1 MYLKKSFNPKTG
13 RTYLSA
19 ATNYYDPAK
28 KQSRT
33 RTIKSFGYVDVLE
46 KTYPDP
52 IAYFTSVVE
61 KMDTEEKMAKSLEQ
75 IKINRAATLSIG
87 DTNRKHFGYAALSKI
102 YHDLEL
108 HTFFINKA
116 RNLKIEYI
124 LNNVVKLLVFE
135 RLKNPASKKKAF
147 ENKDRYFENMDFS
160 LDNVYGALSIIA
172 KYKDDLQIYLHKKI
186 KALYGRTT
194 ELVYYDVTNYY
205 FQIDEQDDM
214 RRKGVSKEHRPDPII
229 QMGLFMDTMGIP
241 ISYKLFPGN
250 TNDCETVRP
259 MLAELKRDYDIGRAI
274 IVADKGNNTAKN
286 INYHV
291 MRGDGYVYSQTVRG
305 AHKEL
310 KEYVFDEE
318 GYTWIGDDY
327 KIKSRIYPREIT
339 IIGNNNKPMK
349 KRIDEKQI
357 IFYSRDYD
365 LRAKAEREPA
375 LLKAMELVKDP
386 AKYNRATSY
395 GAAKYVK
402 NLVYDKETGEIITS
416 KRKQLFDEQK
426 LREDE
431 QKLREEEKFDGYY
444 AIVTSELDKSDEEII
459 DIYRGLWRIEE
470 SFKITKN
477 DLKTRPVYLSRQDRI
492 ESHFLICF
500 IALAIIRIVQHKLG
514 NKYSAN
520 HIMESL
526 RKINCTRVD
535 KNLYIFDHVDE
546 ITLAMK
552 DALGIDFSKE
562 FLTLKEIKNIL
573 ALSKRS
579 SSAL

>member
-1 MYLKKSFNPKTG
+1 
-13 RTYLSA
+13 LSA

-416 KRKQLFDEQK
+416 KRKPLF
-426 LREDE
+426 DE

>member
-19 ATNYYDPAK
+19 ATNYHDPVK

-33 RTIKSFGYVDVLE
+33 RTIQSFGYVDVLE
-46 KTYPDP
+46 KTFPDP
-52 IAYFTSVVE
+52 IAHFTAVVE
-61 KMDTEEKMAKSLEQ
+61 QMNAEEKMSKSLDQ
-75 IKINRAATLSIG
+75 IKINREATLSI
-87 DTNRKHFGYAALSKI
+87 DNINRKYFGYAALSKI
-102 YHDLEL
+102 YHDLGL
-108 HTFFINKA
+108 HTFFTNKA

-135 RLKNPASKKKAF
+135 RLRNPASKKKTF

-160 LDNVYGALSIIA
+160 LDNVYGALSLLA
-172 KYKDDLQIYLHKKI
+172 KYKDDLQVHLHKKI
-186 KALYGRTT
+186 KALYGRNTD
-194 ELVYYDVTNYY
+194 LVYYDVTNYY
-205 FQIDEQDDM
+205 FEIDEQDELK
-214 RRKGVSKEHRPDPII
+214 RKGVSKEHRPDPII

-259 MLAELKRDYDIGRAI
+259 MLAELKREYDIGRVI
-274 IVADKGNNTAKN
+274 VVADKGNNTAKN

-305 AHKEL
+305 SQKEL
-310 KEYVFDEE
+310 KDYVFDGD
-318 GYTWIGDDY
+318 GYTWIGDQF

-339 IIGNNNKPMK
+339 VVGNNNKPMK

-357 IFYSRDYD
+357 IFYSKDYD
-365 LRAKAEREPA
+365 RRAKAEREGA
-375 LLKAMELVKDP
+375 LLKALELVKNP
-386 AKYNRATSY
+386 GKYNKATSY
-395 GAAKYVK
+395 GAAKYVR
-402 NLVYDKETGEIITS
+402 NLEYDKETGEILSS
-416 KRKQLFDEQK
+416 KKKLIFDEG
-426 LREDE
+426 
-431 QKLREEEKFDGYY
+431 KLREEEKYDGYY
-444 AIVTSELDKSDEEII
+444 AIVTSELDKSDKEII

-470 SFKITKN
+470 SFKITKS

-500 IALAIIRIVQHKLG
+500 TALTIIRILEHSLG
-514 NKYSAN
+514 GKYSAS

-526 RKINCTRVD
+526 RKIECTRVD
-535 KNLYIFDHVDE
+535 KNFYIFDYADE

-552 DALGIDFSKE
+552 NALGIDFSKE
-562 FLTLKEIKNIL
+562 FLTQKDIKNIL

-579 SSAL
+579 SFAL

>member
-1 MYLKKSFNPKTG
+1 M
-13 RTYLSA
+13 SA

-416 KRKQLFDEQK
+416 KRKPLF
-426 LREDE
+426 DE

-573 ALSKRS
+573 ALCKRQINRDV
-579 SSAL
+579 ALAVQKVVQSR

>member
-19 ATNYYDPAK
+19 ATNYHDPVK

-33 RTIKSFGYVDVLE
+33 RTIQSFGYVDVLE
-46 KTYPDP
+46 KTFPDP
-52 IAYFTSVVE
+52 IAHFTAVVE
-61 KMDTEEKMAKSLEQ
+61 QMDAEEKMSKSLDQ
-75 IKINRAATLSIG
+75 IKINREATLSI
-87 DTNRKHFGYAALSKI
+87 DNINRKYFGYAALSKI
-102 YHDLEL
+102 YHDLGL
-108 HTFFINKA
+108 HTFFTNKA

-135 RLKNPASKKKAF
+135 RLRNPASKKKTF

-160 LDNVYGALSIIA
+160 LDNVYGALSLLA
-172 KYKDDLQIYLHKKI
+172 KYKDELQVHLHKKI
-186 KALYGRTT
+186 KALYGRNTD
-194 ELVYYDVTNYY
+194 LVYYDVTNYY
-205 FQIDEQDDM
+205 FEIDEQDELK
-214 RRKGVSKEHRPDPII
+214 RKGVSKEHRPDPII

-259 MLAELKRDYDIGRAI
+259 MLAELKREYDIGRVI
-274 IVADKGNNTAKN
+274 VVADKGNNTAKN

-291 MRGDGYVYSQTVRG
+291 MHGDGYVYSQTVRG
-305 AHKEL
+305 SQKEL
-310 KEYVFDEE
+310 KDYVFDGD
-318 GYTWIGDDY
+318 GYTWIGDQF

-339 IIGNNNKPMK
+339 VVGNNNKPMK

-357 IFYSRDYD
+357 IFYSKDYD
-365 LRAKAEREPA
+365 RRAKAEREGA
-375 LLKAMELVKDP
+375 LLKALELVKNP
-386 AKYNRATSY
+386 GKYNKATSY
-395 GAAKYVK
+395 GAAKYVR
-402 NLVYDKETGEIITS
+402 NLEYDKETGEILSS
-416 KRKQLFDEQK
+416 KKKLIFDEG
-426 LREDE
+426 
-431 QKLREEEKFDGYY
+431 KLREEEKYDGYY
-444 AIVTSELDKSDEEII
+444 AIVTSELDKSDKEII

-470 SFKITKN
+470 SFKITKS

-500 IALAIIRIVQHKLG
+500 TALTIIRILQHSLG
-514 NKYSAN
+514 GKYSAS

-526 RKINCTRVD
+526 RKIECTRVD
-535 KNLYIFDHVDE
+535 KNFYIFDYADE

-552 DALGIDFSKE
+552 NALGIDFSKE
-562 FLTLKEIKNIL
+562 FLTQKDIKNIL

-579 SSAL
+579 SFAL